1 MWKSFAF
8 KQRFIEYLQDHNFI
22 QFDEKNEYLVKDMST
37 FYPPKNRNKGP
48 ETRIIFMK
56 DPK

>member
-1 MWKSFAF
+1 MNLKYEIFLHSNNL
-8 KQRFIEYLQDHNFI
+8 KDHNFI